1 MVGTAGFEPA
11 TTCPPGRYATKLRY
25 APNIF
30 KLLFEPKMSE
40 LEVFEPKVSKLK
52 I

>member
-30 KLLFEPKMSE
+30 KLLFKSKMIEPKKLEPKMSE
-40 LEVFEPKVSKLK
+40 LK